1 MLKTREIYLNDIVV
15 NKGDKDVTLLHKTN
29 YAGWTATTR
38 ERGINMTTKEALE
51 EALADINRLIPIID
65 NIAWKLTYD
74 AENFDAEKETP
85 ILRREYRNLL
95 RRREEIK
102 LALKEL

>member
-1 MLKTREIYLNDIVV
+1 
-15 NKGDKDVTLLHKTN
+15 
-29 YAGWTATTR
+29 
-38 ERGINMTTKEALE
+38 MTTKEALE

-95 RRREEIK
+95 RRRGRNQVGPQGIVEIHPTTK
-102 LALKEL
+102 KPMGRNPHRCSVTQFIFSLLAVFLRLY